1 MRIFPMRLK
10 WWWVGWLLLI
20 GGIYVWHP
28 FESAII
34 AEAPPFLAWGFSVD
48 GFPITEKKL
57 ADLEK
62 ETRIA
67 ADVIQFYLQW
77 PRPSEH
83 FEPLTPS
90 LNAIA
95 NNGSVPCMT
104 WEPMTVLNN
113 KEEAIPYN
121 DILEGV
127 YDEYLTQVAK
137 EIQEWNHPLIIRLAH
152 EMNLQRYHWGTSQ
165 NHFGEQSPEI
175 YIRLFQ
181 YVVNFFK
188 ERNVKNILWAFCPN
202 ADSVPDKPWNKPAS
216 YYPGNES
223 VDILGMDGYNWMM
236 TPEIAKA
243 RGENWTKPWLSFEQI
258 FINLYKELKTIAP
271 NKPIFVFETASVSRN
286 GQKKS
291 EWIQAAI
298 QTAKKWKLA
307 GIIWFQANKEED
319 WRIQQNDDY
328 SYVPFIRTQPSSL
341 NDWLNE
347 RLEEKAK

>member
-1 MRIFPMRLK
+1 MSLK
-10 WWWVGWLLLI
+10 WWWIGWLLFLA
-20 GGIYVWHP
+20 GVCLWHP
-28 FESAII
+28 FKLSITTQ
-34 AEAPPFLAWGFSVD
+34 APPFLAWGFSLD

-62 ETRIA
+62 ETKIE

-95 NNGSVPCMT
+95 NHGAVPCIT
-104 WEPMTVLNN
+104 WEPMTLLNG
-113 KEEAIPYN
+113 KEETISYK
-121 DILEGV
+121 DILEGI
-127 YDEYLTQVAK
+127 YDEYFNQIATEVQK
-137 EIQEWNHPLIIRLAH
+137 WNQPLIIRLAH

-165 NHFGEQSPEI
+165 NEFGEKSPEI
-175 YIRLFQ
+175 YIQMFQ
-181 YVVNFFK
+181 YIVIFFR

-202 ADSVPDKPWNKPAS
+202 ADSVPDKPWNKPAA
-216 YYPGNES
+216 YYPGDS
-223 VDILGMDGYNWMM
+223 YVDILGMDGYNWMM

-258 FINLYKELKTIAP
+258 FTNVYKELKAIAP
-271 NKPIFVFETASVSRN
+271 NKPLFVFETASVSRE
-286 GQKKS
+286 GQMKS

-298 QTAKKWKLA
+298 ETAKKWKLA

-319 WRIQQNDDY
+319 WRIQQNHDY
-328 SYVPFIRTQPSSL
+328 SYVPFIRNKATPI

-347 RLEEKAK
+347 RLQEKVK